1 MAAPRNRDARTKPS
15 YIFLVSACLAGINC
29 TYTRENKLDERVRNL
44 ADHGLALPVCPEVM
58 GGSPAPRQT
67 CEIVGGDGADVLDRK
82 ARVVTPSGQDISR
95 ILLKG
100 AHEVLRAAQRCGI
113 KKAILKS
120 KSPSCGC
127 GHIYDGTFSRRLK
140 KGDGVTAALLRR
152 NNIRVY
158 TEKDRTYA

>member
-1 MAAPRNRDARTKPS
+1 MAAPQNRDARKNPS

-29 TYTRENKLDERVRNL
+29 TYKGKNKLDRRVRKL
-44 ADHGLALPVCPEVM
+44 TDQGLALPVCPEMM
-58 GGSPAPRQT
+58 GGSPAPRQA
-67 CEIVGGDGADVLDRK
+67 CEIVGGDGADVLDKK

-95 ILLKG
+95 MVLKG
-100 AHEVLRAAQRCGI
+100 AREALRTAQRCGI

-127 GHIYDGTFSRRLK
+127 GHIYDGTFSRRLR

-152 NNIRVY
+152 NHIRVY
-158 TEKDRTYA
+158 TEKDKTYA